1 MSSFDGLLERAKKN
15 YSDSFSR
22 NFNEPRSGSTQAAVS
37 TPQRTV
43 TTSSFDGLFER
54 AKANYADSFRS
65 DEQRSTVV
73 DWMDRYNRVMQGV
86 SAYDKKRNGGYTQ
99 DASGGFGTEIDS
111 LIADFENIKGYAA
124 DYGFMNSGNYLDQLK
139 QLQGSIQGINDN
151 FSQFEDEDAYNRY
164 MEYWQDQE
172 EKRNLDLDA
181 YSREIAALE
190 QQLEDYDP
198 QIDWT
203 DTNQRKQY
211 DKGLQ
216 ELEDEINRRKQYLA
230 QAQRIQK
237 KDNLSA
243 VANPESEKYDAA
255 FESKSGYVSTEQDG
269 KLQRMMSQYS
279 MGYDDLTY
287 EYINNQNGIRDTIKQ
302 KAGAYKKG
310 ETPFEAKGY
319 DYMTEDE
326 VGLYNY
332 YYSMGGKA
340 SAEAYLDT
348 IQEDLNQRKA
358 AGMYQQME
366 GKTGAELVFGVE
378 AGLDQ
383 FKGGI
388 KGAVRAVKGDDSYVA
403 PSATQYASGMVRE
416 DLADDGFKL
425 PSWLGGASLGQV
437 GYDAIT
443 TTANMAPSIAV
454 GMLNPTLGTAAL
466 GVSAGGSAYQEA
478 LNEGYSVDQARGY
491 GILSGASEVIM
502 EKVLGGISAYGGN
515 ALGKFFTQNMK
526 NADTALKRIAKEL
539 GGSMLSE
546 FGEEY
551 LQEVLTPVF
560 KNLTL
565 GTDEEVKLVSAEA
578 LYAGFLGAI
587 TGGVLEGPSA
597 IANARNATA
606 DKTAAVGD
614 KMSATEAV
622 AKNATTTVG
631 VSKMET
637 VQVKPDM
644 DSFAQQFGTQAEAVK
659 RNYLEGQDLQEYEV
673 GFQTAYAMGLEGG
686 RQEAL
691 DSVPYLS
698 QSQREIAFSLGR
710 DAAAAQKAAAPK
722 KAAVTAKMT
731 TEEGTQDVTIA
742 EVVDM
747 DDTTMTFRLE
757 DGRTVTDNDLDFE
770 TGQLV
775 MSAVWETGMDVKNAN
790 AIIKASAANTA
801 ADADQAVG
809 IQQAYHYGQRGYTME
824 QLTKH
829 GTDAAALTDGQRK
842 AAWEAGRQIYL
853 KKSTAP
859 APALQAT
866 KASGVWFDAGGGNVR
881 AFDNADLSGLSSA
894 AVAGARAAQ
903 VLQKLGIGKNYY
915 FYESYVNKAGDR
927 VYKDENGDETIAPNG
942 WFDRADGSIH
952 IDLNAG
958 VGGKGLTLYTLSHEL
973 THFVEDWDKQG
984 YRKLSEF
991 LVANYAKRGN
1001 VDAMVAAKQA
1011 ELSSGRG
1018 SSVSYEEA
1026 YSEFIADSME
1036 AMLSDGNV
1044 LEKLQELKKTDDSLF
1059 GKIKEFFDNLARKI
1073 RAIYKNLTPDSVEG
1087 QAVLQMKDQIVEIQ
1101 KLFAEALVEAGHNF
1115 NSAIEQVI
1123 QADAEPV
1130 TTEEI
1135 VTDGAVVT
1143 DGNGVRY
1150 SIRSM
1155 KSDIAE
1161 GKMFDDLQTYCNWSK
1176 DQVDQLK
1183 KDLTELVDYMIPFRD
1198 VLDLNETYGRE
1209 GRRFSPYKPN
1219 SDPLYQISMDFSTL
1233 CSKRLLTQFVIENL
1247 QLRENRPMTAEEQ
1260 MAIRDMLIEYRKQE
1274 KGLQVACA
1282 MCYVEAARLKSPKQ
1296 MQRWLNDP
1304 APLLRDY
1311 FGKKNKAFNDSVK
1324 KAQADF
1330 KESRGYKRDAPKKEM
1345 KQADIRELNKIGP
1358 RMRGQYQ
1365 LTAEEA
1371 AIVER
1376 AMELPNSTYLTA
1388 GNLAALSE
1396 SDPVIY
1402 DAYTSFV
1409 RTATRS
1415 KSLETD
1421 EPYYYGDSRRDNGNG
1436 IIVSDS
1442 FIEAVNRENGMRFSS
1457 WSDWRIQ
1464 HMLDYITAVIDNAV
1478 RGAAMHGYTKF
1489 PEEVRVLGKT
1499 GMMFNLSGVAGTQTG
1514 LNEDGSLSFSPTE
1527 SIDKDEAVKL
1537 REDFPETAGLQCIG
1551 VGDDHI
1557 RELMKSDI
1565 IDYIIPYH
1573 VSGLNKALRTMADI
1587 QGWKDYTG
1595 TQHASID
1602 HSVKLQDAADPEH
1615 WHEEPVFSEFFVG
1628 YDTGMTGIEAMQASA
1643 ERYRQMCHDRG
1654 LIPKFNQF
1662 YEKGNNYWKLLID
1675 RKMINQKTGKLIQQK
1690 PVTPTFDF
1698 NEIKAVV
1705 KRHVDNY
1712 DSNMEAR
1719 ALNHIVENWD
1729 SIPGRIK
1736 DLKKGKKKTAPSLK
1750 AMNEVANQML
1760 AAQGKETRRFS
1771 DRKKPSDNVAR
1782 EKAPTFYSYMGTVVA
1797 GMKQEKFGAA
1807 SVVNMLRGKGVKAE
1821 EIKWSG
1827 IEAWLEGKKS
1837 VTKAELQEFIAGSML
1852 QIEEEVREETV
1863 RYTEE
1868 QRAELDALEAE
1879 NERLWEEVS
1888 DLWEKLFKEMVPI
1901 SIIGSNNFADRI
1913 ARKIDARGFGG
1924 DEDGKRLRNA
1934 AYAIEKNDLF
1944 IESIAANAKSENKT
1958 AKWSE
1963 YTIPGGENYRE
1974 ILFRMPESN
1983 FSNHAMQSHW
1993 DNTSGVIAHARV
2005 QDFGDMLFIEEIQS
2019 DWHNEGHKQGYA
2031 DVGTKKQLND
2041 IRQERR
2047 TFQDSLR
2054 QSKNQL
2060 LEDLTAFYKTKR
2072 YNTPDKAA
2080 ASDLSWQGREF
2091 FGITQQ
2097 ITKMPE
2103 ELANRVKAYYSG
2115 LDRIREYNRKI
2126 SSLEYRIDQG
2136 VPDAP
2141 FRDNYH
2147 EFVLKRMIREA
2158 AEKGYGRIGWTTA
2171 DIQSQRW
2178 SDEYA
2183 EGYRIE
2189 YDQDIPKFL
2198 NKYGKKWGTKVGRT
2212 TLGTG
2217 KTDSDGNPR
2226 FDGGD
2231 YSVEVWSMPITQ
2243 AMKDSVLYEGQVM
2256 YQARATGTSNR
2267 DLLAGAFEDLA
2278 RSPAEMEFLQKYQE
2292 NIGLLNEQEAK
2303 LQEIRTEIRELTF
2316 GKGPK
2321 DPKRL
2326 EKLQEEAGKTANRI
2340 HIYDKKLLQLEAAKP
2355 LRDVLD
2361 REREK
2366 VRKATRQKGQEAMA
2380 EYREKRKESAARKD
2394 AKRKI
2399 RKTVMELDKLLN
2411 RGDKKKNVKSGMTSM
2426 VDSVLKLADALFM
2439 DEYTNRDM
2447 LRNGV
2452 GVELTDAEEK
2462 LFREA
2467 QQILQQAESG
2477 AAIEGMEFTSEV
2489 DAMNQ
2494 LKKMDQK
2501 LSSKMAGLKDV
2512 FARERKRLYSTTV
2525 SDLLGKLADEYSRLS
2540 EAEDGAVRASK
2551 DENVYAHLLQL
2562 QKDVGGTTVRD
2573 MTLNQM
2579 EAVADAFTM
2588 VLTTVRNANKM
2599 FAKNL
2604 KFKRDALAAMVMGEI
2619 GAAVK
2624 KISKLIR
2631 PGKNAIDSFSWNNL
2645 KPVYAFERLGSET
2658 LKTLYQNIR
2667 SGQDVWS
2674 RDMQEAD
2681 AFRREQYRK
2690 HNRKSWNLEKQHR
2703 FEFES
2708 GIVELSLEQIMSLYA
2723 YSRREQALDHL
2734 LKGGFVFS
2742 GSTEVMVKEH
2752 GIQRRY
2758 LKKDATAYNLTAD
2771 ELLQVVDTLSKE
2783 QKAFVEEMQ
2792 TYLSDVM
2799 GGKGN
2804 EISLQMYGIRSYG
2817 EKNYFPIRSA
2827 GQYMERA
2834 KEDSFRKEQGQI
2846 SIVNSGFTKSTTPK
2860 ANNPITL
2867 DGFMNVWAEH
2877 VNDMSMYH
2885 GFALPMEDFRRVYN
2899 YSSPNMEVGN
2909 SQSVNA
2915 VIENAFGKAA
2925 TGYIDQLYKDLNGG
2939 AVSDNRENL
2948 SKKLVGLHKK
2958 AAVFASASVVV
2969 QQPSAIVRAFAL
2981 IDPRHF
2987 IGPKVDRKRHKQLW
3001 EEVKKYAPVA
3011 FVKEMG
3017 YFDTGMGRSA
3027 RDFLQ
3032 AEEYSGIR
3040 EKMAALF
3047 KDADYRDEILGKAPA
3062 LADELTWCS
3071 IWEAVKRETK
3081 AKNPGMDARSDAFLQ
3096 MAGVRFGEIID
3107 KTQVYDSVL
3116 SRSANMR
3123 SKALHMNMLTS
3134 FLAEP
3139 TTSINMLEDALRKG
3153 DRQQLKRTVGAV
3165 YGSVLLNS
3173 LLVSLVYA
3181 ARDDDEDE
3189 TYWEKYLGSL
3199 AVEMVDGINPIT
3211 YYPFLRD
3218 IWSIGQGFD
3227 VERADMSLI
3236 TDFAD
3241 AAKKVVQ
3248 SILKVQQADADEQQ
3262 AAIGALKDSLW
3273 GMTDSIASLT
3283 GLPVKNIR
3291 RDIEGAM
3298 NLIKTIHADL
3308 AGRKTTGLSL
3318 MDTVLGDVMGS
3329 IPIGNLLYSRN
3340 KRDRLFDAIQAGDAA
3355 YVQRLKAGYKSE
3367 DAYHN
3372 AIRQALRDNE
3382 SRIWEAA
3389 SAWNSGDMD
3398 TYLRIAKEVRGEGRF
3413 EQDDIVLAIRAEANS
3428 MLESENE
3435 SASTVK
3441 GYFTNEKFGVALSQN
3456 NTSVADII
3464 RQDLIDSKVA
3474 NGKTQEEAVK
3484 SVESTARSQL
3494 KELFD
3499 AGSITGDDAEK
3510 MLVRYGG
3517 FDHEEA
3523 SDKVADWEFEA
3534 EYGFTYSDRG
3544 DAYKNGEIS
3553 ADELRSILMDV
3564 GGKTREDA
3572 DLQIQVYDWEAAGYD
3587 GATFASV
3594 RDYNEYCARYSVPK
3608 DIYLHIKKV
3617 SNNTKNDVDSN
3628 GKTINYSAM
3637 KKIMAEIGAQYSLTS
3652 VQKYAV
3658 ARSLGWSEKNIE
3670 KYKTW

>member
-1 MSSFDGLLERAKKN
+1 MGVLTWKQASADYEKKSAGSN
-15 YSDSFSR
+15 TAGTT
-22 NFNEPRSGSTQAAVS
+22 PPTSGMLSWKQAADEFDRYDEDGYKALGMQRMAQMQEIYQAQKDRVS
-37 TPQRTV
+37 GMERLHADDTV
-43 TTSSFDGLFER
+43 
-54 AKANYADSFRS
+54 N
-65 DEQRSTVV
+65 
-73 DWMDRYNRVMQGV
+73 DWLNRYNRVMQGITR
-86 SAYDKKRNGGYTQ
+86 SEQKRNGGFTH
-99 DASGGFGTEIDS
+99 DADSVYGAEIDALLSGYDGIKNHSEIRQYYDS
-111 LIADFENIKGYAA
+111 LTELK
-124 DYGFMNSGNYLDQLK
+124 NSL
-139 QLQGSIQGINDN
+139 SAINE
-151 FSQFEDEDAYNRY
+151 SMAQFEDENAFDQYMAY
-164 MEYWQDQE
+164 WKDQE

-181 YSREIAALE
+181 YSRDISALE
-190 QQLEDYDP
+190 QQLDEYDAG
-198 QIDWT
+198 IDWT
-203 DTNQRKQY
+203 DTNQRKKA
-211 DKGLQ
+211 DKEIARMQ
-216 ELEDEINRRKQYLA
+216 EEIDRRKQYLA
-230 QAQRIQK
+230 QPQRIQK
-237 KDNLSA
+237 KEDFSA
-243 VANPESEKYDAA
+243 VANPESDKYDAA

-279 MGYDDLTY
+279 MGFDDLTY
-287 EYINNQNGIRDTIKQ
+287 EYINNQNGIRDAIKQ

-310 ETPFEAKGY
+310 ETPYEAKGY

-332 YYSMGGKA
+332 YYSMGGKK
-340 SAEAYLDT
+340 SAEAYLET

-358 AGMYQQME
+358 AGMYQKME

-443 TTANMAPSIAV
+443 TTANMAPSIIGSVASNFVLPGSGAAV
-454 GMLNPTLGTAAL
+454 GSAL
-466 GVSAGGSAYQEA
+466 LGGSAAGNAYQEA
-478 LNEGYSVDQARGY
+478 LNEGYTVDQARGY
-491 GILSGASEVIM
+491 GILSGASEIIM
-502 EKVLGGISAYGGN
+502 ERLLGGISAYGGN

-526 NADTALKRIAKEL
+526 NADTALKQIAKNV

-546 FGEEY
+546 FSEEY
-551 LQEVLTPVF
+551 LQEVLTPWF
-560 KNLTL
+560 RNLTL
-565 GTDEEVKLVSAEA
+565 GTDEEVKLVSPEA

-587 TGGVLEGPSA
+587 TGGVMEGPKA
-597 IANARNATA
+597 IMKGRNATQLA
-606 DKTAAVGD
+606 NNSTPELSKATATAENATPGGVTEQPAAVDD

-637 VQVKPDM
+637 VQVKPDI

-686 RQEAL
+686 KVEAL
-691 DSVPYLS
+691 TKVPYLS

-722 KAAVTAKMT
+722 KAAMTAKMT

-742 EVVDM
+742 EVVGM

-770 TGQLV
+770 KGQKLI
-775 MSAVWETGMDVKNAN
+775 AAAWELGMDVKSVNT
-790 AIIKASAANTA
+790 IVTESAANAA
-801 ADADQAVG
+801 ADADQAAG
-809 IQQAYHYGQRGYTME
+809 IQQAHHYGQYGYTME

-853 KKSTAP
+853 QKGSAP
-859 APALQAT
+859 APALKVT
-866 KASGVWFDAGGGNVR
+866 KESGIWFDAGGGNVR
-881 AFDNADLSGLSSA
+881 SFDDADLSGLSEA

-915 FYESYVNKAGDR
+915 FYESYVNKAGER
-927 VYKDENGDETIAPNG
+927 VYKDENGQERKAPNG
-942 WFDRADGSIH
+942 WYDKSTGSIH

-958 VGGKGLTLYTLSHEL
+958 AEGKGLTMYTLSHEL
-973 THFVEDWDKQG
+973 THFVEKWSPKKYQALAD
-984 YRKLSEF
+984 F
-991 LVANYAKRGN
+991 LVANYAKAGN
-1001 VDAMVAAKQA
+1001 VDVMVAEKQA
-1011 ELSSGRG
+1011 ELSAGHDSE
-1018 SSVSYEEA
+1018 VSYEDA

-1044 LEKLQELKKTDDSLF
+1044 LEKLQELKKTDKSLF
-1059 GKIKEFFDNLARKI
+1059 DKIREFFDNLGKKI
-1073 RAIYKNLTPDSVEG
+1073 REIYKDLTPDSLEG
-1087 QAVLQMKDQIVEIQ
+1087 QTVLQMKDQIDQIQ
-1101 KLFAEALVEAGHNF
+1101 QLFAEALTEASENF
-1115 NSAIEQVI
+1115 QAAAEIGLVVDMDTESVSPAVLYSERTWRESDYVQERNQAAKEIAKAINVTEKKARQYIDSVNSIAK
-1123 QADAEPV
+1123 
-1130 TTEEI
+1130 
-1135 VTDGAVVT
+1135 
-1143 DGNGVRY
+1143 
-1150 SIRSM
+1150 M
-1155 KSDIAE
+1155 IAE
-1161 GKMFDDLQTYCNWSK
+1161 DRTRL
-1176 DQVDQLK
+1176 
-1183 KDLTELVDYMIPFRD
+1183 DYFSSPGRSSFIGN
-1198 VLDLNETYGRE
+1198 VEYG
-1209 GRRFSPYKPN
+1209 GSF
-1219 SDPLYQISMDFSTL
+1219 DFSTL
-1233 CSKRLLTQFVIENL
+1233 CKKRRLLTGTFTAIQKALPNTALTANEIL
-1247 QLRENRPMTAEEQ
+1247 DIRNRMKDA
-1260 MAIRDMLIEYRKQE
+1260 
-1274 KGLQVACA
+1274 GLEVSCGL
-1282 MCYVEAARLKSPKQ
+1282 CYVEGSRANMGQFAKEFLRLYKQYYPDAWQPNMADVNTPDGIEWVRINHPECYEQYEYFWNHYGTLKAGDKNLFASQQKPKLYQ
-1296 MQRWLNDP
+1296 LHTEYKGEILHKFKGDDNVEEKNLNGGIRLQSFSDFEIVHLIDTMQIIMDMSRVGLAGQAYTKVPDFAWALGDTGLKINLSLIAKGVDASGNLIFDDIEGMP
-1304 APLLRDY
+1304 IAEAMKLRDRY
-1311 FGKKNKAFNDSVK
+1311 SANVGTILVAFND
-1324 KAQADF
+1324 
-1330 KESRGYKRDAPKKEM
+1330 P
-1345 KQADIRELNKIGP
+1345 
-1358 RMRGQYQ
+1358 Q
-1365 LTAEEA
+1365 L
-1371 AIVER
+1371 
-1376 AMELPNSTYLTA
+1376 M
-1388 GNLAALSE
+1388 
-1396 SDPVIY
+1396 
-1402 DAYTSFV
+1402 
-1409 RTATRS
+1409 
-1415 KSLETD
+1415 
-1421 EPYYYGDSRRDNGNG
+1421 
-1436 IIVSDS
+1436 
-1442 FIEAVNRENGMRFSS
+1442 
-1457 WSDWRIQ
+1457 
-1464 HMLDYITAVIDNAV
+1464 
-1478 RGAAMHGYTKF
+1478 AAMADD
-1489 PEEVRVLGKT
+1489 RV
-1499 GMMFNLSGVAGTQTG
+1499 
-1514 LNEDGSLSFSPTE
+1514 
-1527 SIDKDEAVKL
+1527 
-1537 REDFPETAGLQCIG
+1537 DF
-1551 VGDDHI
+1551 
-1557 RELMKSDI
+1557 
-1565 IDYIIPYH
+1565 IIPFHRSQWKKSQYEAM
-1573 VSGLNKALRTMADI
+1573 GLPAKT
-1587 QGWKDYTG
+1587 KDYTFMQNEKFIKPQYHEYRG
-1595 TQHASID
+1595 RM
-1602 HSVKLQDAADPEH
+1602 VKDKATNYMPNEYWD
-1615 WHEEPVFSEFFVG
+1615 FSK
-1628 YDTGMTGIEAMQASA
+1628 TGKENAEA
-1643 ERYRQMCHDRG
+1643 YLQMCARNNKR
-1654 LIPKFNQF
+1654 PKFYKLLQ
-1662 YEKGNNYWKLLID
+1662 NNGDGSYSLKADGSTDGYWKLLID
-1675 RKMINQKTGKLIQQK
+1675 FKMYDNDGNGSPQA
-1690 PVTPTFDF
+1690 PVRPEF
-1698 NEIKAVV
+1698 NMAEAT
-1705 KRHVDNY
+1705 RMLESYQGGH
-1712 DSNMEAR
+1712 SNFP
-1719 ALNHIVENWD
+1719 V
-1729 SIPGRIK
+1729 
-1736 DLKKGKKKTAPSLK
+1736 
-1750 AMNEVANQML
+1750 
-1760 AAQGKETRRFS
+1760 AQGIVDSFVSEYKENHGDRMYS
-1771 DRKKPSDNVAR
+1771 DRKKASDNVAR
-1782 EKAPTFYSYMGTVVA
+1782 EKTPTFYSYMGTVVA
-1797 GMKQEKFGAA
+1797 GMKQEKFGAT

-1852 QIEEEVREETV
+1852 QIEEDLLTDAEIPYTQEQLNAISGYEKDRDVIAEELK
-1863 RYTEE
+1863 EE
-1868 QRAELDALEAE
+1868 WKRIVGEDIPITHFGAGLESVVVQHLLEANAAKRGNTAE
-1879 NERLWEEVS
+1879 G
-1888 DLWEKLFKEMVPI
+1888 KAYK
-1901 SIIGSNNFADRI
+1901 A
-1913 ARKIDARGFGG
+1913 ARAAMQKVI
-1924 DEDGKRLRNA
+1924 EDGDHFFGFDNARQALRELLRNPNEFLRAYELTPEEEEAIHNVIKTKEAFSKVDGIPLQGQMLLKDIAERADAISKKIGRVKSDHYAEA
-1934 AYAIEKNDLF
+1934 AKY
-1944 IESIAANAKSENKT
+1944 KT
-1958 AKWSE
+1958 KYGS
-1963 YTIPGGENYRE
+1963 YILRGGSNYRE
-1974 ILFRMPESN
+1974 LLFRVPGATYQNNPMN
-1983 FSNHAMQSHW
+1983 IHW
-1993 DNTSGVIAHARV
+1993 DRSGVLAHARI
-2005 QDFGDMLFIEEIQS
+2005 QDLNTSLGKMLFIEEIQS
-2019 DWHNEGHKQGYA
+2019 DWHNEGHKSGYR
-2031 DVGTKKQLND
+2031 
-2041 IRQERR
+2041 I
-2047 TFQDSLR
+2047 
-2054 QSKNQL
+2054 
-2060 LEDLTAFYKTKR
+2060 
-2072 YNTPDKAA
+2072 TPDQVTVSNTSVKLIDGRYVLHYNGNSLDQSVSAA
-2080 ASDLSWQGREF
+2080 FADRRGFTEARIHEGLVRDFNKDAEWE
-2091 FGITQQ
+2091 
-2097 ITKMPE
+2097 TK
-2103 ELANRVKAYYSG
+2103 
-2115 LDRIREYNRKI
+2115 
-2126 SSLEYRIDQG
+2126 

-2141 FRDNYH
+2141 FRNTYH
-2147 EFVLKRMIREA
+2147 EFVLKRLIREA
-2158 AEKGYGRIGWTTA
+2158 AENEYDSIGWTPA
-2171 DIQSQRW
+2171 DIQSNRW

-2198 NKYGKKWGTKVGRT
+2198 NKYGKKWGTIV
-2212 TLGTG
+2212 G
-2217 KTDSDGNPR
+2217 KTILDNGT
-2226 FDGGD
+2226 
-2231 YSVEVWSMPITQ
+2231 EVWSMPITQ

-2326 EKLQEEAGKTANRI
+2326 EQLQEEAGKTANRI

-2426 VDSVLKLADALFM
+2426 VDSFLKLADALFM

-2494 LKKMDQK
+2494 LKKLDQK

-2512 FARERKRLYSTTV
+2512 FARERKRLYGTTV

-2540 EAEDGAVRASK
+2540 EAEDGAVRAAK

-2573 MTLNQM
+2573 MTLHQM

-2604 KFKRDALAAMVMGEI
+2604 KFKRDTLAGMVMGEI

-2624 KISKLIR
+2624 KNSKLIR

-2690 HNRKSWNLEKQHR
+2690 HNRKAWDLEKQHR

-2771 ELLQVVDTLSKE
+2771 ELLQVVDTLTKE

-2877 VNDMSMYH
+2877 VNEMSMYH

-2939 AVSDNRENL
+2939 ALTDNREGL

-3040 EKMAALF
+3040 EKMTALF

-3081 AKNPGMDARSDAFLQ
+3081 AKNPGMDVRSDAFLQ
-3096 MAGVRFGEIID
+3096 IAGARFSEVID

-3116 SRSANMR
+3116 TRSANMR
-3123 SKALHMNMLTS
+3123 SKAMHMNMLTS
-3134 FLAEP
+3134 FMAEP

-3153 DRQQLKRTVGAV
+3153 DRKQLKRTVGAV
-3165 YGSVLLNS
+3165 YGSVVLNS

-3189 TYWEKYLGSL
+3189 TYWEKYLSSV
-3199 AVEMVDGINPIT
+3199 AVEVLDGINPIT

-3227 VERADMSLI
+3227 VERADMTLI
-3236 TDFAD
+3236 TAFSK
-3241 AAKKVVQ
+3241 AAKNVISAGQKLQ
-3248 SILKVQQADADEQQ
+3248 SASEEDE
-3262 AAIGALKDSLW
+3262 AAALAAFMDSLW
-3273 GMTDSIASLT
+3273 GVADSVASLT
-3283 GLPVKNIR
+3283 GLPLKNIR
-3291 RDIEGAM
+3291 RDIEGARNM
-3298 NLIKTIHADL
+3298 VKTIIADL
-3308 AGRKTTGLSL
+3308 AGRNTTSLSM
-3318 MDTVLGDVMGS
+3318 MDTVLGDVMNS
-3329 IPIGNLLYSRN
+3329 IPIGNLLYSKS
-3340 KRDRLFDAIQAGDAA
+3340 KRDQLYGALVAGDAA
-3355 YVQRLKAGYKSE
+3355 YIQRLRAGYES
-3367 DAYHN
+3367 DTAYHS
-3372 AIRQALRDNE
+3372 AIKMALREND

-3389 SAWNSGDMD
+3389 VAWNAGDME
-3398 TYLRIAKEVRGEGRF
+3398 TYIRIAKEIRGENRF
-3413 EQDDIVLAIRAEANS
+3413 DQDDIVLAIRAEANS
-3428 MLESENE
+3428 MVEKEGS

-3441 GYFTNEKFGVALSQN
+3441 GYFTNEKFGVAMGQN
-3456 NTSVADII
+3456 NVSMADAI
-3464 RQDLIDSKVA
+3464 RQDLFDTAVA
-3474 NGKTQEEAVK
+3474 NGKTREEAEE
-3484 SVESTARSQL
+3484 SVRSTARTQL
-3494 KELFD
+3494 KQLY
-3499 AGSITGDDAEK
+3499 ANGTITGVNAEK
-3510 MLVRYGG
+3510 MLVKYGG
-3517 FDHEEA
+3517 YDQKDAA
-3523 SDKVADWEFEA
+3523 SKVAEWKYAKDFPELDGRISYTQYKRWEADGKSRGVSLEVFTDVA
-3534 EYGFTYSDRG
+3534 EYQDSGTSGSNRSQAEVADYINRLPISTAQK
-3544 DAYKNGEIS
+3544 DALWCCFWKESTLYKN
-3553 ADELRSILMDV
+3553 AP
-3564 GGKTREDA
+3564 
-3572 DLQIQVYDWEAAGYD
+3572 W
-3587 GATFASV
+3587 
-3594 RDYNEYCARYSVPK
+3594 
-3608 DIYLHIKKV
+3608 H
-3617 SNNTKNDVDSN
+3617 
-3628 GKTINYSAM
+3628 
-3637 KKIMAEIGAQYSLTS
+3637 
-3652 VQKYAV
+3652 
-3658 ARSLGWSEKNIE
+3658 
-3670 KYKTW
+3670 